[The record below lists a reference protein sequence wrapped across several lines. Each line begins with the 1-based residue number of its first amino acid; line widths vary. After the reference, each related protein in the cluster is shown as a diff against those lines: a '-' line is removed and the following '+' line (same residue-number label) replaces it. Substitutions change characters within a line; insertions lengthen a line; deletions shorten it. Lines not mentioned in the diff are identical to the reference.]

1 MLHKSNQVAIR
12 SPKSTWPARLD
23 SPWILCFKSE
33 ENYSFSQGFL
43 ADNHKGDGWKAPAE
57 SKERRKFLSICATL
71 GKMMLGQPQFSLP
84 QVSWWGS
91 GNETVTH
98 STHISASTSLH
109 NLLTNFRQIRKG
121 GKCLQWS
128 WKPENLM
135 KRDDWSQTPLLSAIL
150 NIGDSTQVNPSTN
163 TRNAPTGV
171 RTELQD
177 TNLQKSRLGY
187 S

>member
-1 MLHKSNQVAIR
+1 MTVFHRASLQRI
-12 SPKSTWPARLD
+12 TQEMDGRL
-23 SPWILCFKSE
+23 L
-33 ENYSFSQGFL
+33 L
-43 ADNHKGDGWKAPAE
+43 KA
-57 SKERRKFLSICATL
+57 SERRKFLSICATL
-71 GKMMLGQPQFSLP
+71 GKKILGQPQFSLP
-84 QVSWWGS
+84 WVSWWGP

-98 STHISASTSLH
+98 STHRSASTSLH

-121 GKCLQWS
+121 AKCLQWS

-150 NIGDSTQVNPSTN
+150 IIGDSTQVNPSTN

-171 RTELQD
+171 CTELQD
-177 TNLQKSRLGY
+177 RDLQKSRLGY